1 MDAIVFEHGLKP
13 LSVPSA
19 PLGRLP
25 RFDPTTGKPLANYLM
40 IDDLVSE
47 MLHIKVQYKLDES
60 SFVSMLLSQFSTEA
74 KNFMR
79 SVLGT
84 QGNLTNT

>member
-1 MDAIVFEHGLKP
+1 MFEQGLKP

-19 PLGRLP
+19 RIRLLP

-40 IDDLVSE
+40 IDDLVNE
-47 MLHIKVQYKLDES
+47 MLHIKVQYKLEKG

-74 KNFMR
+74 KNFIR
-79 SVLGT
+79 SVLQIWST
-84 QGNLTNT
+84 STHKVRT